1 MGRRMERKYHSHL
14 SVVTLEARDVRPGPE
29 RAGVASSPAHASRGS
44 AETQRGRGLRVTT
57 CGRGRSSTPAGPAG
71 HHVVGGGGASAQS
84 FLGGHDRSPEARR
97 PGEPFLPYLT

>member
-29 RAGVASSPAHASRGS
+29 RTGVASSPAHASRGS
-44 AETQRGRGLRVTT
+44 AETQRGVAYGSRCVGGAAPQPRQ
-57 CGRGRSSTPAGPAG
+57 GAG

-84 FLGGHDRSPEARR
+84 FLGGHDRSPEARC